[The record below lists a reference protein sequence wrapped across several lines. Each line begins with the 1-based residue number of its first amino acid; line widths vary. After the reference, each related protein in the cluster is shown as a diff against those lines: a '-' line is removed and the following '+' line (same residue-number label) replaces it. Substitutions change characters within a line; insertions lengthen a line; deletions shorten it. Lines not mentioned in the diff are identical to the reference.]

1 MLENDN
7 DQEET
12 QSTESTQ
19 ESEEQTSTEELYEI
33 VVDGKT
39 QNLTLEELKSQAQ
52 KGADYTQ
59 KTQELAENRKK
70 MGEIGEMLENDP
82 LIADDIIDLFRD
94 GNISGE
100 GEEEEEEEEESE
112 TPLETEKPEGN
123 QEEISPE
130 LLLAAEKELQI
141 ETKEIKEKANQL
153 GVEIEEGKIAQYA
166 YEKDISLTQAFHTL
180 YFDAVAESSKN
191 KGQAD
196 LLALLDSVD
205 SEQKPNGKQI
215 IDMPE
220 SPSDLSWEEINRRG
234 AKYLDENTT

>member
-1 MLENDN
+1 VERRDKINKEKISIRVSLSFILSLIMILLPMSCGKEVPTSPLDETVQQDIWCKLNFKLKIKAN
-7 DQEET
+7 PATEET
-12 QSTESTQ
+12 EGARF
-19 ESEEQTSTEELYEI
+19 EI
-33 VVDGKT
+33 KAHG
-39 QNLTLEELKSQAQ
+39 QNIIHTL
-52 KGADYTQ
+52 
-59 KTQELAENRKK
+59 
-70 MGEIGEMLENDP
+70 
-82 LIADDIIDLFRD
+82 
-94 GNISGE
+94 
-100 GEEEEEEEEESE
+100 
-112 TPLETEKPEGN
+112 
-123 QEEISPE
+123 
-130 LLLAAEKELQI
+130 EKELQI